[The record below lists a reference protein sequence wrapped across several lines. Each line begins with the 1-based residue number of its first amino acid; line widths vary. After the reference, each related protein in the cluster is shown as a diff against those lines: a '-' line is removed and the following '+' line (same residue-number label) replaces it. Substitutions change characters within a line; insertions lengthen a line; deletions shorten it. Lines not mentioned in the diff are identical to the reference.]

1 MEPGYLIA
9 IGVLSITAVTAGVAY
24 SNKLIEEDKF
34 KRRNLLNDGLNN
46 KTLWLYY
53 DQSDVNSRYWKDF
66 GTRSSR
72 VLHTPYMNL
81 CYESIC
87 KKNGKNY
94 NIKIIAGLSDLAILL
109 GGWNELPKSLQNPIA
124 PVNEAEKN
132 YIRATILKRFGG
144 LWVEP
149 STICL
154 QEFPQMNKVTFFG
167 TDKDETYSDMN
178 GTPVPNTH
186 VMYSHE
192 ANNKIFVELEKLSL
206 KRIEHQEGGK
216 QFRKDIKWD
225 LKNIMDKYFSDINYY
240 PNMEFSRNQAGRRIQ
255 LEDLLSSN
263 SMPVPNTAVYVPID
277 SKELEERRNFGWF
290 LRMSEE
296 QIMSSDLFI
305 TILFN

>member
-9 IGVLSITAVTAGVAY
+9 IGVLSITAVSVGVAY
-24 SNKLIEEDKF
+24 NNKMIEDDKF
-34 KRRNLLNDGLNN
+34 KRRNLLDDGLNN

-66 GTRSSR
+66 GARSSR
-72 VLHTPYMNL
+72 VLNTPYMNL
-81 CYESIC
+81 CYQSIC
-87 KKNGKNY
+87 MKNGKNY
-94 NIKIIAGLSDLAILL
+94 NIKILAGLSDVAILL
-109 GGWNELPKSLQNPIA
+109 GGWNELPKSLQNHIA

-186 VMYSHE
+186 VMYSNE

-263 SMPVPNTAVYVPID
+263 SMPVPNTAIYVPID
-277 SKELEERRNFGWF
+277 SKELDERRTFGWF

-305 TILFN
+305 STLFN